1 MRNCLITVLILFLLV
16 IPSLSAQMADRVDI
30 GTMKQDYLGFKPAE
44 KPFSLL
50 DLSRLHWSHSYSLNF
65 FSGGGTSGTTGLY
78 TASVL
83 YEFSSRLSLNLKLG
97 IAHDPSS
104 LFERNAGR
112 DATLLP
118 GLHLNY
124 HPSPNFSISA
134 GFDTYLGSSYYGY
147 NPYNYRSLY
156 WR

>member
-1 MRNCLITVLILFLLV
+1 MLVLLV
-16 IPSLSAQMADRVDI
+16 IPSVYAQMADRADI
-30 GTMKQDYLGFKPAE
+30 GTIKQDYLGFKPAE

-50 DLSRLHWSHSYSLNF
+50 DLSRLHWSHSYSFNF
-65 FSGGGTSGTTGLY
+65 FSGGGTSGTAGLY
-78 TASVL
+78 TASIF
-83 YEFSSRLSLNLKLG
+83 YEFSSKLSLDLKLG

-104 LFERNAGR
+104 LFERNAGK

-118 GLHLNY
+118 GLRLNY

-134 GFDTYLGSSYYGY
+134 GFETYQGNGYYGF